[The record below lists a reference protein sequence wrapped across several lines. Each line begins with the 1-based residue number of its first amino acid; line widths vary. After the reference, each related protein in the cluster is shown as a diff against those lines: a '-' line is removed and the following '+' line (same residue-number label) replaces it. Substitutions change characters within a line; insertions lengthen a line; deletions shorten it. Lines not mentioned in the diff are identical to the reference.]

1 MKTSIEYLINEV
13 SDILGDTHL
22 NSMQYLLLADAL
34 KRSREMYKQELISF
48 TNEWFEEYCEGLGDY
63 KTPEIYY
70 NETKNKTNEPN

>member
-48 TNEWFEEYCEGLGDY
+48 TNEWFEEYCEGLNDY

-70 NETKNKTNEPN
+70 NETKKQTNEPN